1 MQNARE
7 IFKIPVI
14 LEKSHV
20 FFKWKISENIFLLLT
35 DLPDDYHGEGGEGDD
50 DHHGNGHGDDDRG
63 GGGKC
68 DELLRAILCCI
79 VRKYAITI

>member
-1 MQNARE
+1 M
-7 IFKIPVI
+7 
-14 LEKSHV
+14 
-20 FFKWKISENIFLLLT
+20 LT
-35 DLPDDYHGEGGEGDD
+35 DLPDDNHGEGGEGDD